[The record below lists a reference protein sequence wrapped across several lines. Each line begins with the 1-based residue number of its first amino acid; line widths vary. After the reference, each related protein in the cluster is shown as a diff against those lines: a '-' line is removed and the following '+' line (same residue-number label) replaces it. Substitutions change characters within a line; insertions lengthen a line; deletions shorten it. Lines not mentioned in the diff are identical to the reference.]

1 MIKQTA
7 VPKKNSRDQYH
18 HGDLYESLLSCATE
32 IIGEGGVE
40 ALSMRKLAD
49 KVGVSRTAP
58 YHHFKDKNELLCA
71 IAEQGFQRQ
80 ELILNQLIQDS
91 IDSNLAHQFAEYVH
105 TYIQL
110 AHENR
115 DQYDLMFGREIW
127 RNSQP
132 TNSLKDLSHQ
142 HFQNWL
148 QWIDRLQKQG
158 IIRPDSSALRT
169 AQVTWATLHG
179 ICRLLNDGIYTEHS
193 TLQEMGQAAINM
205 ILKEP
210 NKEKL
215 D

>member
-1 MIKQTA
+1 MTKQSA
-7 VPKKNSRDQYH
+7 APKKNSRDQYH

-80 ELILNQLIQDS
+80 ELILNQLVRNNSD
-91 IDSNLAHQFAEYVH
+91 DALREQFAQYVH
-105 TYIQL
+105 TYIL
-110 AHENR
+110 LSHENR

-132 TNSLKDLSHQ
+132 TPSLTKLSKQ

-148 QWIDRLQKQG
+148 QWIDHLQQRQ
-158 IIRPDSSALRT
+158 IIRDEDSALRT

-193 TLQEMGQAAINM
+193 NIEEMGQAALNL
-205 ILKEP
+205 ILKS
-210 NKEKL
+210 K
-215 D
+215 

>member
-1 MIKQTA
+1 MTKQSQA
-7 VPKKNSRDQYH
+7 SKKAGRDQYH

-49 KVGVSRTAP
+49 RVGVSRTAP

-80 ELILNQLIQDS
+80 ELMLNQLMQDS
-91 IDSNLAHQFAEYVH
+91 TNSDLAHQFTEYVH
-105 TYIQL
+105 TYIEL

-127 RNSQP
+127 RNNQP
-132 TNSLKDLSHQ
+132 TDSLKNLSHQ
-142 HFQNWL
+142 HFQHWL
-148 QWIDRLQKQG
+148 QWIDRLQQQD
-158 IIRPDSSALRT
+158 IIRSGNSALRT

-179 ICRLLNDGIYTEHS
+179 ICRLLNDGIYTEQS
-193 TLQEMGQAAINM
+193 TLKEMGQAAISM
-205 ILKEP
+205 IMMDSKTP
-210 NKEKL
+210 
-215 D
+215 